1 MTDLVRHYIT
11 EFWWVT
17 ALSVGLVVTF
27 FVVIPM
33 LILRLPV
40 DYIISME
47 VQPRQGP
54 RKRSFSRLLLG
65 LVKNLIGIV
74 LVFIGI
80 ALLVL
85 PGEGILT
92 IIIGLLLIDFP
103 GKTRFKCW
111 LMRQP
116 VVIRSINWLRTRAGH
131 PKMQVP
137 LPGEAANY
145 PE

>member
-1 MTDLVRHYIT
+1 MTDLVRQYIT

-33 LILRLPV
+33 LILQLPV
-40 DYIISME
+40 DYIVSMDE
-47 VQPRQGP
+47 QPHQGP
-54 RKRSFSRLLLG
+54 KKRSFSRLLLG

-85 PGEGILT
+85 PGEGIIT

-103 GKTRFKCW
+103 GKFKFKCW
-111 LMRQP
+111 LLKQP
-116 VVIRSINWLRTRAGH
+116 LVINSINWLRIKSGR
-131 PKMQVP
+131 PKLRVP
-137 LPGEAANY
+137 LPGEAANC